1 MASKTKKAS
10 AGSPAAVRRVTL
22 IAPLAGPAEA
32 VVVTGDFS
40 QWSREGIRLERG
52 PDGKWSTTLQL
63 RPGVYQYRL
72 IVDGQWWNN
81 PGAERRVANA
91 FGYEN
96 DVLVVA

>member
-1 MASKTKKAS
+1 MASKTKKGS
-10 AGSPAAVRRVTL
+10 AGSPAATRRVTL
-22 IAPLAGPAEA
+22 IAPLAGPAE
-32 VVVTGDFS
+32 VVIVTGDFS
-40 QWSREGIRLERG
+40 HWSREGIRLERG

-63 RPGVYQYRL
+63 RPGEYQYRL

-91 FGYEN
+91 FGSEN